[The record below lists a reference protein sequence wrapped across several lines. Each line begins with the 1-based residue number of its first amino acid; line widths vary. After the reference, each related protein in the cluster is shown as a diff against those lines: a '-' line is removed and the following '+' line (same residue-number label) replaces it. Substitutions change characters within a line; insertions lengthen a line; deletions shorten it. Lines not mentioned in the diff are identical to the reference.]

1 MLCSGAERK
10 GRAEDGRKSKEEP
23 EQPAGSRQAADP
35 APGRLEVG
43 IEANGC
49 NLMRQKPAE
58 SSCVDTCP
66 RGGRTEGEESRPL
79 FPMLHTWGA
88 GL

>member
-43 IEANGC
+43 IEA
-49 NLMRQKPAE
+49 A
-58 SSCVDTCP
+58 T
-66 RGGRTEGEESRPL
+66 
-79 FPMLHTWGA
+79 
-88 GL
+88 